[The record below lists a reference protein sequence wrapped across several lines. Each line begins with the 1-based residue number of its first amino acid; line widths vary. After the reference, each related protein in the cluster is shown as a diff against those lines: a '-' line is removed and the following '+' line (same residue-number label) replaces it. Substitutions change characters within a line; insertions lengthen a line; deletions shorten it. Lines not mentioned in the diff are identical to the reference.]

1 MTLAFAVDV
10 GLALLVLAVAG
21 WSLAV
26 RAAFAAVISFVAYGL
41 LLALVWVRLA
51 APDVAGFKKIIA
63 EAEKTKAKA
72 HAKANEGAK

>member
-26 RAAFAAVISFVAYGL
+26 RDAFAAVISFVAYGL
-41 LLALVWVRLA
+41 LLALGR
-51 APDVAGFKKIIA
+51 
-63 EAEKTKAKA
+63 
-72 HAKANEGAK
+72 